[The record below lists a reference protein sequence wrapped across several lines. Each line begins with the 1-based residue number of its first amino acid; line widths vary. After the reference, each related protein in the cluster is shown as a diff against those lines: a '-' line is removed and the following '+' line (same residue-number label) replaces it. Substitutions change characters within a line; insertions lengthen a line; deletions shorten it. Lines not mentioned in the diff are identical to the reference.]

1 MLNSPIKISIHYLF
15 FGKTTLETSKLTMWI
30 FQRKFHICDLVS
42 LTILLLRLHWT
53 ELSFNQLLSCFF
65 LHANHQPLPV
75 VVITAVN
82 LCPSKKLP
90 HWRLYCH
97 CRQSAATLTGEPD
110 LYPERQDVSTSLFWT
125 AGILNSAL
133 KSRSVLGA
141 KEDTANEM
149 IWLVT
154 KEKSSCYNWRHISM
168 YQKWA
173 INFNTLA
180 FICDKMSTCDE
191 FLRFYF
197 MLYIWWNLFYW
208 GYESSFN
215 KCRVMKL

>member
-133 KSRSVLGA
+133 KSRSVLGQRRTLQM
-141 KEDTANEM
+141 KRSGWWQRKNSRVIIEGTSVC
-149 IWLVT
+149 I
-154 KEKSSCYNWRHISM
+154 KSG
-168 YQKWA
+168 QL
-173 INFNTLA
+173 TL
-180 FICDKMSTCDE
+180 TH
-191 FLRFYF
+191 
-197 MLYIWWNLFYW
+197 
-208 GYESSFN
+208 
-215 KCRVMKL
+215 